1 MAKVSAEKPAKTKP
15 WRLTKKKSLLLI
27 LGLLVLG
34 AYLFIR
40 SLNQPAQGVITTSS
54 SPSATGSPT
63 QSWLVQR
70 GKYVS
75 FDYPSDFSA
84 APADKPSGVQLEIYK
99 YVKNPWPFWYMS
111 DAVSSLPSGNL
122 SDDASYNLRLVSPAK
137 YKHEKW
143 DIDGSAVDV
152 FSYQGGGY
160 EKTAFIA
167 HSGNLLTVNIN
178 SADTE
183 SSAKLDTI
191 MKHVLDSVR
200 WVSSGV

>member
-1 MAKVSAEKPAKTKP
+1 
-15 WRLTKKKSLLLI
+15 
-27 LGLLVLG
+27 
-34 AYLFIR
+34 
-40 SLNQPAQGVITTSS
+40 
-54 SPSATGSPT
+54 
-63 QSWLVQR
+63 
-70 GKYVS
+70 
-75 FDYPSDFSA
+75 
-84 APADKPSGVQLEIYK
+84 
-99 YVKNPWPFWYMS
+99 MS